1 MYQIRNKKDK
11 KRAIGIMAKAFINSK
26 GMTWM
31 LKHKNENN
39 LRLFLSYLF
48 HEAAIKNGAW
58 LTNDNNGVVLF
69 YNMQNNKQSIQNIFR
84 KLYVFIIIMGFK
96 NGLKAYRYKKIIDEI
111 RPKTGWYGWL
121 FATDNTTIG
130 VGAAYEIK
138 QELFNMSD
146 ETNEPIY
153 VETTT
158 ARAMILY
165 KASGYYEYAKINHPY
180 EDLTIWFMKRDPH
193 TFNK

>member
-1 MYQIRNKKDK
+1 MNQIQNNIDK
-11 KRAIGIMAKAFINSK
+11 KRAIDIMEKAFINSK

-31 LKHKNENN
+31 LKHKNGNN
-39 LRLFLSYLF
+39 LRMFLSYFF
-48 HEAAIKNGAW
+48 HEAAIKKGAW
-58 LTNDNNGVVLF
+58 LTTDKNGVVLF

-84 KLYVFIIIMGFK
+84 KLYVLIFIMGFK

-121 FATDNTTIG
+121 FATDNETIG
-130 VGAAYEIK
+130 VGAAYEIRR
-138 QELFNMSD
+138 ETFRIAD

-158 ARAMILY
+158 PRAMILY
-165 KASGYYEYAKINHPY
+165 RASGYYEYAKIKHPY
-180 EDLTIWFMKRDPH
+180 EDMTVWFLKRDPH
-193 TFNK
+193 TFK